1 MKLKEMEEWILPIP
15 RTILDN
21 PLGFEI
27 WLILLPGLN
36 AQMGSHQVIWYPQT
50 ELARSKCDF

>member
-15 RTILDN
+15 RKILDN

>member
-1 MKLKEMEEWILPIP
+1 MKLRKLTEWILPIP

-21 PLGFEI
+21 PLGFGI
-27 WLILLPGLN
+27 WLILLLGLN